1 MSYLPL
7 DKNVFLRVQ
16 CMINQ
21 LENSLPEVRTP
32 LLQAYQAFTR
42 SDAVRRC
49 ASRASSSGNRSAGP
63 ASSKSLSESCV
74 LTPHPPHDAPQPH
87 LISAQLYNAL
97 LPILLPSARNEKL
110 GILSALI
117 NKDRASFLL
126 GLTEQDPASVPP
138 RVYISSLPA
147 ELKLHLILY
156 QVRPP

>member
-1 MSYLPL
+1 MLCVGALHVLPL
-7 DKNVFLRVQ
+7 PGTDRL
-16 CMINQ
+16 
-21 LENSLPEVRTP
+21 VRP
-32 LLQAYQAFTR
+32 RA
-42 SDAVRRC
+42 
-49 ASRASSSGNRSAGP
+49 RASQNRACS
-63 ASSKSLSESCV
+63 
-74 LTPHPPHDAPQPH
+74 HPPHHAPQPH